1 MGAVDRGGGRTR
13 NADVRNGI
21 ADGEFAEVA
30 KRRVNPLR
38 AAFPDFELEIV
49 DLIAEGPKVTGH
61 FRCSGTDRVEWLG
74 VSATRVLQRSATGA
88 VAPPSPFSPYCRN
101 VA

>member
-1 MGAVDRGGGRTR
+1 LIEEAVGHD

-30 KRRVNPLR
+30 KRWVNPLR

-49 DLIAEGPKVTGH
+49 D
-61 FRCSGTDRVEWLG
+61 
-74 VSATRVLQRSATGA
+74 
-88 VAPPSPFSPYCRN
+88 
-101 VA
+101 